1 MTHRLTRSQF
11 PKSPLAL
18 MLCAAALAAIAG
30 CASNSSS
37 AGQEAAATAREPT
50 PKSAPAAAPAP
61 ARESTRTLL
70 TTDKPTFTPS
80 GTRAQSVP
88 DSLEQVA
95 MPAFGYR
102 PGDLIQFSF
111 TTTGKPGQDLP
122 VDLTLKLESAD
133 PAVTLPLVFTES
145 CAQAVGAGS
154 KSILTVPIPLT
165 ATGLAGKP
173 ITGTAKLSGGPNSV
187 TCRFTLTFVALSAP
201 TPPSDDRK

>member
-1 MTHRLTRSQF
+1 MPHRPTRSQF
-11 PKSPLAL
+11 LKSSLAL

-30 CASNSSS
+30 CASSSGS
-37 AGQEAAATAREPT
+37 AGQEAAASSREPA

-111 TTTGKPGQDLP
+111 TTSSPTGSETP
-122 VDLTLKLESAD
+122 VDLTLKLESVD
-133 PAVTLPLVFTES
+133 PAVKLPVVFDQS
-145 CAQAVGAGS
+145 CAQMVVAGTQ
-154 KSILTVPIPLT
+154 SILTVPIPLT
-165 ATGLAGKP
+165 AKVSAGKP
-173 ITGTAKLSGGPNSV
+173 IIGVATLSGGGKSV
-187 TCRFTLTFVALSAP
+187 TRTFTLSFAKVAGSEP
-201 TPPSDDRK
+201 